1 MDMSKAKLLVSEAS
15 NLSARSRIFRDPQDP
30 EILVINKTYLIKV
43 DNDAEGVT
51 NSEDNDNPHQD
62 HGDALV
68 PLLSA
73 GGLPVHLTDVGDGF
87 IDQAVGDDQ
96 NHEGKECHKE
106 EVSKEYIILDVARI
120 FPQVSEADRILL
132 GGGVDHNLAC
142 FE

>member
-1 MDMSKAKLLVSEAS
+1 M
-15 NLSARSRIFRDPQDP
+15 
-30 EILVINKTYLIKV
+30 NKTYLIKV

-87 IDQAVGDDQ
+87 IDQAVGDD
-96 NHEGKECHKE
+96 
-106 EVSKEYIILDVARI
+106 
-120 FPQVSEADRILL
+120 
-132 GGGVDHNLAC
+132 
-142 FE
+142 